1 MREEKYVFMCVESV
15 KGLNGHLPD
24 EEGNNDGKAGEVEG
38 SIRSLMFFRKY
49 GLNTVREI

>member
-1 MREEKYVFMCVESV
+1 MYLCVWKV
-15 KGLNGHLPD
+15 LNGHLPD